1 MTHSAK
7 ATDAEIKGYGFV
19 ICATTGMPKVDK
31 PLEVP
36 AYDWGTLTQEEK
48 DHINGSVMEHLRRYD

>member
-7 ATDAEIKGYGFV
+7 ATNAEIKGYGFV
-19 ICATTGMPKVDK
+19 IDPQGMPKVDN

-36 AYDWGTLTQEEK
+36 DYDWGTLTQKEK
-48 DHINGSVMEHLRRYD
+48 DHINGSVMEHLRRFD